1 MHFGPEPTGSAT
13 EDGLTYRLGPFIIID
28 FMRLSLQRN
37 IDRYL
42 GAPICRVLSFWARLQ
57 KPADML
63 PPDGGIVVILLSEMG
78 SLVLAQPLFR
88 KIKSMWPG
96 ARLHVLVFE
105 RNREALELLA
115 LVPPENILTV
125 RDQSLSGFAR
135 DSFRAIAKM
144 RRIGIDL
151 AIDAELFA
159 RISSIFS
166 FLSGAGIRVGFHPH
180 TQEGL
185 YRGDFINR
193 PVLYNPYLH
202 IAVQLLSLADAV
214 TSTTTPKNK
223 IVPAQLP
230 PAPPPIAVE
239 ADRINRMR
247 QRLAAD
253 FPQIGGRRLVL
264 IHPGGG
270 ILPIRAWPLANYLRI
285 ARQLGKRDIAVGVIG
300 LAADKPLAE
309 RILQGSPHMVSID
322 LTGYT
327 RTVEELI
334 QLFYLADLLIT
345 NDGGPGHLAAL
356 TPIETIMLF
365 GPETPLLYRPLG
377 DKTAIF
383 YEPVACAPCLT
394 AYNHR
399 NSPCDGKNICMQR
412 ISSDRV
418 LQEALAVLKQKRLSP
433 A

>member
-1 MHFGPEPTGSAT
+1 
-13 EDGLTYRLGPFIIID
+13 
-28 FMRLSLQRN
+28 MRLSFQRN
-37 IDRYL
+37 IDRCL
-42 GAPICRVLSFWARLQ
+42 GTLICRMLSFWARLQ
-57 KPADML
+57 KPASML

-115 LVPPENILTV
+115 VVPPENILTV

-185 YRGDFINR
+185 YRGNFINR

-202 IAVQLLSLADAV
+202 ISVQLLSLADAV

-223 IVPAQLP
+223 IAPAQLP
-230 PAPPPIAVE
+230 PAPPQIPVA
-239 ADRINRMR
+239 ADRVSEMR
-247 QRLAAD
+247 ERLAAD
-253 FPQIGGRRLVL
+253 FPQIGSRRLVL

-270 ILPIRAWPLANYLRI
+270 ILPIRAWPLADYLEI
-285 ARQLGKRDIAVGVIG
+285 AGQLGKRDFAIGIIG
-300 LAADKPLAE
+300 LASDNPLAE
-309 RILQGSPHMVSID
+309 KISQGNPHSVCID

-327 RTVEELI
+327 RTIEQLI
-334 QLFYLADLLIT
+334 HLFYLADLLIT

-356 TPIETIMLF
+356 TPIPTIMLF

-377 DKTAIF
+377 DKTVVV
-383 YEPVACAPCLT
+383 YEPTACAPCLT

-399 NSPCDGKNICMQR
+399 RSPCDGENICMQR

-418 LQEALAVLKQKRLSP
+418 LQEALAVLKQKRP
-433 A
+433 C